1 MAVDVHSGLAGITHW
16 LNNML
21 ASSGFGNVKFTKT
34 DEVVRK
40 MKEIVDSIYNDGRNT
55 TMSNEELAS
64 ILHQVSPETAKHDQI
79 SATAKR
85 ITLCS
90 RINIFKKKR
99 SGNAASLLLFC
110 IIRCYSFFA
119 ASITFCAIAAGTSSY
134 RSTRN
139 VNRPR
144 PCVIAR
150 SAMT

>member
-64 ILHQVSPETAKHDQI
+64 ILHQVSPETA
-79 SATAKR
+79 
-85 ITLCS
+85 
-90 RINIFKKKR
+90 NM
-99 SGNAASLLLFC
+99 
-110 IIRCYSFFA
+110 IR
-119 ASITFCAIAAGTSSY
+119 
-134 RSTRN
+134 
-139 VNRPR
+139 
-144 PCVIAR
+144 
-150 SAMT
+150 